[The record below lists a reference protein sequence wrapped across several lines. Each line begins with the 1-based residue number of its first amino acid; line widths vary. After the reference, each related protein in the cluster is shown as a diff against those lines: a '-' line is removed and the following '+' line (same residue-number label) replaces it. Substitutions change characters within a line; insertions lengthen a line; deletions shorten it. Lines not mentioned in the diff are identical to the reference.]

1 MCAKFKKFLFNLFAI
16 NIFCGIIGYQPLKE
30 INMNK
35 LEIVKVIA
43 EKSGLTQKEVA
54 GVVDTMI
61 DTIISELKRGEEV
74 NIAGFGKFVVKKR
87 AARTSI
93 NPRTKQAINVP
104 ASKAPTFRAGKQF
117 KEAVNK

>member
-1 MCAKFKKFLFNLFAI
+1 
-16 NIFCGIIGYQPLKE
+16 
-30 INMNK
+30 MNK
-35 LEIVKVIA
+35 LEIVKIVA
-43 EKSGLTQKEVA
+43 EESGLTQKEVA

-61 DTIISELKRGEEV
+61 DAIIAELKKGQEV
-74 NIAGFGKFVVKKR
+74 NIAGFGKFVVKNR

-93 NPRTKQAINVP
+93 NPRTKEEIRVP

>member
-1 MCAKFKKFLFNLFAI
+1 
-16 NIFCGIIGYQPLKE
+16 
-30 INMNK
+30 MNK
-35 LEIVKVIA
+35 LDIVKVVA
-43 EKSGLTQKEVA
+43 EESGLTQKEVA
-54 GVVDTMI
+54 GVVDSVI
-61 DTIISELKRGEEV
+61 ATIIGELRKGHEV

-93 NPRTKQAINVP
+93 NPRTKQPINVP

>member
-1 MCAKFKKFLFNLFAI
+1 
-16 NIFCGIIGYQPLKE
+16 
-30 INMNK
+30 MNK
-35 LEIVKVIA
+35 IDIVKVVA
-43 EKSGLTQKEVA
+43 QESGLTQKEVA
-54 GVVDTMI
+54 GVVDSVI
-61 DTIISELKRGEEV
+61 ATIITELRKGQEV

-93 NPRTKQAINVP
+93 NPRTKQPINVP

>member
-1 MCAKFKKFLFNLFAI
+1 
-16 NIFCGIIGYQPLKE
+16 
-30 INMNK
+30 MNK
-35 LEIVKVIA
+35 LDIVKVVA
-43 EKSGLTQKEVA
+43 EETGLTQKEVA

-61 DTIISELKRGEEV
+61 ETIIAELKKGQEV
-74 NIAGFGKFVVKKR
+74 NIAGFGKFVVKNR

-93 NPRTKQAINVP
+93 NPRTKQAISVP

>member
-1 MCAKFKKFLFNLFAI
+1 
-16 NIFCGIIGYQPLKE
+16 
-30 INMNK
+30 MNK

-43 EKSGLTQKEVA
+43 EEPWLTQKEVT

-61 DTIISELKRGEEV
+61 NTIISELKKGEEV

-93 NPRTKQAINVP
+93 NPRTKQAISVP

>member
-1 MCAKFKKFLFNLFAI
+1 
-16 NIFCGIIGYQPLKE
+16 
-30 INMNK
+30 MNK

-43 EKSGLTQKEVA
+43 EESGLTQTVGA

-93 NPRTKQAINVP
+93 NPRTKQAISVP

>member
-1 MCAKFKKFLFNLFAI
+1 
-16 NIFCGIIGYQPLKE
+16 
-30 INMNK
+30 MNK
-35 LEIVKVIA
+35 IEIVKVVA
-43 EKSGLTQKEVA
+43 EETGLTQKEVG
-54 GVVDTMI
+54 GVI
-61 DTIISELKRGEEV
+61 DTAITTIINELKKGEEI

-93 NPRTKQAINVP
+93 NPRTKEEIKVP

>member
-1 MCAKFKKFLFNLFAI
+1 
-16 NIFCGIIGYQPLKE
+16 
-30 INMNK
+30 MNK
-35 LEIVKVIA
+35 LDIVKVVA
-43 EKSGLTQKEVA
+43 EESGLTQKEVT
-54 GVVDTMI
+54 GVVDSVI
-61 DTIISELKRGEEV
+61 APIIGELRKGQEV

-93 NPRTKQAINVP
+93 NPRTKEEIHVP